1 MAPTEP
7 QSPVYLPTSLP
18 CTDHRRLNSTVY
30 PLALDWKC
38 LVGKDPWLCHVFV
51 TAIWNGS
58 NWFISLSLEISSLF
72 FPNTKKLEP
81 VPSGYQSKRFLLW
94 WGGRRNMHDSFLF
107 LWDGSSFVYLF
118 IFNGKRTQE
127 KSLQHPVFPGL
138 TLLSFQDEMRLGMF
152 GAVRP

>member
-72 FPNTKKLEP
+72 FPQYQETGASPIWISIKEIPFVMGGKKKHAWLISLP
-81 VPSGYQSKRFLLW
+81 LRWKQLC
-94 WGGRRNMHDSFLF
+94 
-107 LWDGSSFVYLF
+107 LF

-152 GAVRP
+152 GVVRP

>member
-72 FPNTKKLEP
+72 FPQ
-81 VPSGYQSKRFLLW
+81 YQETGASPIWISIKEIPFVM
-94 WGGRRNMHDSFLF
+94 GGRRNMHDSFLF